1 MHVRPPMG
9 LDAATRDRVAAFM
22 AASPVDRVVSALQT
36 IYGLVF
42 LLGVGVI
49 VLATKGS
56 LHYPPEAWACF
67 ALSLEGYVL
76 TYLGL
81 RLRKPWVVPLIVWE
95 SACLMTPCLSRPP
108 EGLLAVVVV
117 RTVSAL
123 ALYQLWFFSRPA
135 TRRCFGAEGT
145 VVL

>member
-1 MHVRPPMG
+1 ME
-9 LDAATRDRVAAFM
+9 LTAATRDSVATFM
-22 AASPVDRVVSALQT
+22 AASHVNRVVGALQT
-36 IYGLVF
+36 IYGLIF

-56 LHYPPEAWACF
+56 LHYPPETWACV
-67 ALSLEGYVL
+67 ALGLEGYAL

-95 SACLMTPCLSRPP
+95 SAYLMTPCLAKPP
-108 EGLLAVVVV
+108 EGLVAVIAI
-117 RTVSAL
+117 RAVSAL

-135 TRRCFGAEGT
+135 TRQYFGAEGT
-145 VVL
+145 VML

>member
-1 MHVRPPMG
+1 MG

-22 AASPVDRVVSALQT
+22 AASHVDRGVSALQA

-42 LLGVGVI
+42 LLGLGVI

-95 SACLMTPCLSRPP
+95 SAYLMTPCLSKPP
-108 EGLLAVVVV
+108 EGLMAVVVV
-117 RTVSAL
+117 RAVSAL

>member
-1 MHVRPPMG
+1 MG
-9 LDAATRDRVAAFM
+9 LDAATRDRVATFM
-22 AASPVDRVVSALQT
+22 AASPVDGVVSALQT

-67 ALSLEGYVL
+67 GLTLEGYVL

-81 RLRKPWVVPLIVWE
+81 RLRKPWVVPLIVGE
-95 SACLMTPCLSRPP
+95 SVYLMTPCLSTPP
-108 EGLLAVVVV
+108 EGLMAVVVV
-117 RTVSAL
+117 RAVSAL
-123 ALYQLWFFSRPA
+123 ALYQLWFFSRPS